1 MADMMHL
8 LTAASTDLPV
18 RDEHSRSSRVTRRKR
33 VMSPPV
39 VSNACARL
47 PRALALALA
56 VVAGIP
62 ALVCSAAADET
73 SDASRRYSA
82 VAIASRPGVAG
93 RQRIPAH
100 RTDPQTVDPDPS
112 TRFVE
117 KLYEQLMHP
126 TAR

>member
-1 MADMMHL
+1 MADTMQL
-8 LTAASTDLPV
+8 VTAASSDAQR

-47 PRALALALA
+47 PKAFTLVLA
-56 VVAGIP
+56 VVAGL
-62 ALVCSAAADET
+62 AAVACSAAADEM
-73 SDASRRYSA
+73 SNASRRNSA
-82 VAIASRPGVAG
+82 VAIASRPAAAE

-117 KLYEQLMHP
+117 ELYEQLMHP
-126 TAR
+126 TPR

>member
-1 MADMMHL
+1 MADTMQL
-8 LTAASTDLPV
+8 VTAASSDAQR
-18 RDEHSRSSRVTRRKR
+18 RDEHSRSSRVTRRER
-33 VMSPPV
+33 VMRPV
-39 VSNACARL
+39 ASKACARL
-47 PRALALALA
+47 ARALTLALA
-56 VVAGIP
+56 VVAGIAAVACP
-62 ALVCSAAADET
+62 AAADET
-73 SDASRRYSA
+73 SDASQRYSA
-82 VAIASRPGVAG
+82 VAIASRPPAAE